1 MLKKPTGRKPKSSL
15 TLLLPVIVAVLA
27 LQMLF
32 GRLLGTPVTEM
43 TYTEF
48 KAALQAGQIESAT
61 ISVDEISGKLVA
73 DGAAGAAEAADA
85 TKAVTSN
92 SYHTVRVDDPDL
104 LKDLVANHV
113 NAAGEAATEV
123 SILTV
128 LGWLLPLA
136 MFGAFGYFMFKSMRG
151 AAGGGGGPGGM
162 FSFGKSKA
170 RVIQGE
176 QTGVTFKN
184 VGGAGEAVDELR
196 EITEYLKD
204 PARFQRLGGRMTK
217 GVILVGAPG
226 TGKTLLAKATAGEAG
241 APFFSV
247 SASEFVEMFVGV
259 GASRVR
265 DLFERAKKAAPSIIF
280 IDELDAI
287 GGRRAG
293 AGAMGAHEER
303 EQTLNQ
309 LLAEMDGFES
319 QHGVIVMA
327 ATNRPEVLDPALL
340 RPGRFDRQITVDLPD
355 VVGRDEILRIHARP
369 VTLAPDVDLP
379 AVARITPGFSG
390 ADLENVVNQAA
401 LAAARQDKAAV
412 EMADFDEAI
421 ERVVAGSERRTRAM
435 NPWEKQTVAVHEAG
449 HALVASLLPGTDPVH
464 KVTIVP
470 RGRALGYT
478 IQRPIED
485 RYLLSQSELRA
496 RLAVMLGGRA
506 AEALTFA
513 EVSTGASD
521 DLARATDLAR
531 RMATEFGMSPAL
543 GPVRL
548 AGDPQAV
555 YLGPQFGL
563 DSRVSQETAGQVDAE
578 TRRLVEEALDAASA
592 LLRAHRAT
600 LDRLAERLC
609 EHETVNGSEVL
620 AMLADDS
627 IASTGGIAPVSSVTP
642 DGNAAPDGKALPD
655 GGPWQDASMRRP
667 TRPAPDVSPAPKGS
681 VLVGTAGSGNG
692 HEPEQASSVE

>member
-1 MLKKPTGRKPKSSL
+1 MLKMPEGGSARARL
-15 TLLLPVIVAVLA
+15 GLLLPLIAAGLL
-27 LQMLF
+27 LQLWF
-32 GRLLGTPVTEM
+32 SGSLRTPATEM

-48 KAALQAGQIESAT
+48 KNALRSGQIKTAT
-61 ISVDEISGKLVA
+61 VGIDQITGTLAVA
-73 DGAAGAAEAADA
+73 RIDDR
-85 TKAVTSN
+85 TKAVAPIL
-92 SYHTVRVDDPDL
+92 YRTVRVDDPDL
-104 LKDLVANHV
+104 LKDLEANRV
-113 NAAGEAATEV
+113 DAAGQLADNGG
-123 SILTV
+123 ILAL
-128 LGWLLPLA
+128 LGGILPLILI
-136 MFGAFGYFMFKSMRG
+136 GVFGYMLLRGMR
-151 AAGGGGGPGGM
+151 ANAGGAGGPAGI

-170 RVIQGE
+170 RLIQGE
-176 QTGVTFKN
+176 RTGVTFLK

-217 GVILVGAPG
+217 GVILIGAPG

-265 DLFERAKKAAPSIIF
+265 DLFEQAKKAGPSIIF

-319 QHGVIVMA
+319 QQGVIVMA

-355 VVGRDEILRIHARP
+355 VIGRHEILTIHATQ
-369 VTLAPDVDLP
+369 VILAPDADL
-379 AVARITPGFSG
+379 AAIARITPGFSG

-401 LAAARQDKAAV
+401 LAAARQDKDAV
-412 EMADFDEAI
+412 EMADFDAAI

-435 NPWEKQTVAVHEAG
+435 NAWEKQTVAVHEAG
-449 HALVASLLPGTDPVH
+449 HALVASLLPNTDPVH
-464 KVTIVP
+464 KITVVP

-506 AEALTFA
+506 AEAVTFD

-521 DLARATDLAR
+521 DLGRATDLAR

-543 GPVRL
+543 GPLRL
-548 AGDPQAV
+548 AGDPQAAF
-555 YLGPQFGL
+555 LAPQARGL
-563 DSRVSQETAGQVDAE
+563 DNQVSQETAGRVDAE
-578 TRRLVEEALDAASA
+578 TRRFVEEALATAAA
-592 LLRAHRAT
+592 LLRTHRGV

-609 EHETVNGSEVL
+609 ENETVNGGEVT
-620 AMLADDS
+620 AMLAEAEKAAQD
-627 IASTGGIAPVSSVTP
+627 GGLTP
-642 DGNAAPDGKALPD
+642 DGA
-655 GGPWQDASMRRP
+655 PWQDASMWRQKISADQNAAADD
-667 TRPAPDVSPAPKGS
+667 TAPPVKTVP
-681 VLVGTAGSGNG
+681 GNG
-692 HEPEQASSVE
+692 HERKRRG